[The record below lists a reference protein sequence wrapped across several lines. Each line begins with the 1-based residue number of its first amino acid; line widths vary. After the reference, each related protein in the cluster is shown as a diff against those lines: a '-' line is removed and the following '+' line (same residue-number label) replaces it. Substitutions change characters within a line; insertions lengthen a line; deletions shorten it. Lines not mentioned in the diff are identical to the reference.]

1 MFFILSK
8 ALLFLITPI
17 FWLGLS
23 ILGAIFLKNELWKKR
38 MKWAAIIMFIFF
50 SNSVIFSSFCGLW
63 EIPGTK
69 ISEVKKHDV
78 AIVLGGMSDY
88 NNDLDELTIYRQAD
102 RIFQAITLYRTGK
115 VKKILISGDSGY
127 ITDRGLHEAR
137 QMKSILVKW
146 GFPPEDILTEDIS
159 KNTHENAQETAK
171 VLKKHKDLKS
181 YLLVTSGTHMR
192 RSLACFKKEG
202 LNCTP
207 FSTDL
212 LTNQTGSYHWDQ
224 YFIPSMD
231 NFSYWNK
238 LIKEMVG
245 YVAYSM
251 AGYI

>member
-8 ALLFLITPI
+8 ALLFLISPF
-17 FWLGLS
+17 FWLSLA
-23 ILGAIFLKNELWKKR
+23 ILGAFLLKNELWKKR
-38 MKWAAIIMFIFF
+38 MKWTSIGLFVFF
-50 SNSVIFSSFCGLW
+50 SNSVVFSLFCGLW
-63 EIPGTK
+63 EVPGTK
-69 ISEVKKHDV
+69 ISDVKPHDV
-78 AIVLGGMSDY
+78 AIVLGGMSEY

-115 VKKILISGDSGY
+115 VKKILISGDTGY

-146 GFPPEDILTEDIS
+146 GFPAEDILTEEKS
-159 KNTHENAQETAK
+159 KNTHENAVESVK
-171 VLKKHKDLKS
+171 LLKKHEDLKS
-181 YLLVTSGTHMR
+181 YLLVTSGTHMK

-202 LNCTP
+202 LKCTP

-212 LTNQTGSYHWDQ
+212 LTNQTGSFHWDQ
-224 YFIPSMD
+224 YLIPRMD

-238 LIKEMVG
+238 LIKETVG